1 MAADRTD
8 ADGEGWTV
16 PVGCGLGYIF
26 RIAKKPMQISIEGYY
41 NAIGPS
47 FMGEELL
54 GDWTIRTQFQILLPR
69 RAK

>member
-1 MAADRTD
+1 MAADWTD

>member
-1 MAADRTD
+1 M
-8 ADGEGWTV
+8 V
-16 PVGCGLGYIF
+16 KVGLFLLVVVLVTYSGLLQ
-26 RIAKKPMQISIEGYY
+26 KTMQISIEGYY

-54 GDWTIRTQFQILLPR
+54 SDWTIRTQFQILLPR

>member
-26 RIAKKPMQISIEGYY
+26 RIATKNDADLY
-41 NAIGPS
+41 
-47 FMGEELL
+47 
-54 GDWTIRTQFQILLPR
+54 
-69 RAK
+69 

>member
-1 MAADRTD
+1 M
-8 ADGEGWTV
+8 V
-16 PVGCGLGYIF
+16 KVGLFLLVVVLVTYSGLL
-26 RIAKKPMQISIEGYY
+26 KKTMQISIEGYY